1 MEEGRG
7 RRLALRLVPGYGL
20 QLPRNGL
27 IGIFIFGFLPRKLV
41 SNMIWHVGAEQAR
54 NHLKHSGY
62 DMAVFDFNMPGE
74 SGLDLLH
81 YVSSIYP
88 GTPFVLMT
96 GYDDL
101 RIKRESIRAGV
112 QAYIQKLFYLN
123 EPAYTI
129 NLIQRDN
136 QKEVPAA

>member
-1 MEEGRG
+1 
-7 RRLALRLVPGYGL
+7 LA
-20 QLPRNGL
+20 
-27 IGIFIFGFLPRKLV
+27 
-41 SNMIWHVGAEQAR
+41 VGAEQTR

-101 RIKRESIRAGV
+101 RIKRESIRTGV
-112 QAYIQKLFYLN
+112 QAYIQKLSYLD